1 MLKHFIIF
9 AIAFQYLQSQ
19 TLDACKKLNV
29 FYDLAQQQCGVCP
42 IHCSNCDDMNS
53 CLSCQS
59 QTYYDQSSSQC
70 VSQCQLGASEQ
81 DFYQNCINCQV
92 ENCDICQFEG
102 IECKQCRKGWQLSEN
117 KMYCQKSECL
127 SNDYSFYYP
136 LQNEC
141 TLNCPEYYDQNER
154 QCINL
159 RKISQIQSVASRS
172 NFQQADIDYVLFFQE
187 INSKPLVVALN
198 SQNAILYSYPDLIPL
213 NQINL
218 LNSYVRVAQDNKNVF
233 LLSTLNIQQINLESQ
248 SIQISYQVVTA
259 QNVSYSQDSY
269 FLYNNQT
276 LQVYNFI
283 KGQQLNYNILNE
295 TIFVYYPS
303 FFSQNVNGT
312 TTNPSPTPTQPSP
325 AQNSSKILIQNDSQG
340 CTLISQNSSLIK
352 PISQKINFMQI
363 DALNESQIIQQNIIN
378 LYQDTYKFTNFQ
390 SDTNI
395 VTLTS
400 FVYMLQTIT
409 SINIFDLNNKNLIA
423 FQFQS
428 SIQPLAAFQIDGKI
442 RLVVIK
448 QDYFQGFYQSVISC
462 ANLTRNQT
470 TNQYYQE
477 YDQPHYAQSTSKII
491 EYLFIENN
499 NYLILATQ
507 IGYEVINISPQ
518 ISQTAT
524 NSSQNLI
531 YLFNNINNNL
541 FSHSKFFFNS
551 QSIYYEIS
559 NQNIYL
565 QLLNFENQMFSNDT
579 NRQQIVLNSINYDNF
594 NLNFNQIKFVN
605 NQTIVVAYK
614 NQLQII
620 TFPNKNQNQTILYS
634 NFVQQDSSY
643 YMGGIQKILYSNDS
657 NFMAII
663 FNRGFRVIQLESQKQ
678 MFEKNLRYQ
687 IINAEVVSQYLVVVF
702 KTNLYYNYLLFD
714 ADKSQMFQSDTQ
726 FTSIYITLI
735 KQQSPQILFVGIY
748 YSSNISL
755 LCISS
760 QKIDAFRI
768 DASPQL
774 TNYNLNSTIQV
785 INNNVYVSTIEF
797 YILIFTYDQTNS
809 VLTQIDSILT
819 LDSFFA
825 IDSSNT
831 IVVSACSN
839 SNSYVL
845 FNRVSRQNYVLLI
858 QKLIPGQVIFLQV
871 KQSRQYS
878 QIVFSPPQTLLGS
891 ARLTVFNLITYKS
904 QTINLPR
911 IFSSSEQSFIANYG
925 NQYYLF
931 SYGNLTNT
939 TISFPLSTSILN
951 LYSNIYQI
959 QNTSFIIVSTAL
971 NATQVLFKGS
981 NQNSLITTQ
990 SNQIVLYS
998 SSNLISQYVFNQNNL
1013 FLPDINI
1020 QLSSYQL
1027 ADQAEVIAVFSSKG
1041 MFIDLTS
1048 NIYLNISLSSS
1059 QVRIQ
1064 SDTQLI
1070 GQRQL
1075 LLKTSADQQ
1084 FAVKFIIVTQ
1094 QYLNIVNYMNCTLQ
1108 STPLQGIQFQQ
1119 ISGRNYPAFIILD
1132 RDLDTVVVISQ
1143 NRLNIFQYSTAQY
1156 LGSKDYSLIYQDIFL
1171 VTLYQGMH
1179 LIELNKNQSKLLE
1192 YFSNFLNPRVFQIQ
1206 FAYLDQQNQILSEIK
1221 LRCYSDSN
1229 MFDISYPLSS
1239 NNIQTDQMLATF
1251 IQSPYLINNIN
1262 QHSDLQSRIRNQNLK
1277 LAKYQILMNIQS
1289 SNLIEIQKFYDVFT
1303 QDTIIEYQFSTSQDQ
1318 KGIANVINNNFVLPL
1333 FYQLS
1338 FQTISLQLA
1347 LNQTNFALNPYSNL
1361 VTVKFSIVD
1370 LIFNSSSNSQFLINN
1385 LNLLILDLVTIQDQI
1400 IDGLFSNIKIF
1411 NVTTVL
1417 IVNMRIENIQLL
1429 NQPLF
1434 TFQSVNNITFQNLT
1448 LQGVSLN
1455 SNLFQFIECQNIQI
1469 QDTTI
1474 NQLKIKSGNF
1484 IQIIKND
1491 QIQIFNFNVSQAYLV
1506 AQLQRMVKLE
1516 EEEEQQQRNLQSSI
1530 IELSSIIN
1538 LKGCQNVIIYNVNLD
1553 NIQDVSFVQIN
1564 HYSIG
1569 YQLQYFSNQISIAN
1583 INVQQFNSSKHGNYI
1598 ISITSVNANLTN
1610 FIFGNITSSNN
1621 LINLNVQLQVLI
1633 QDSQFQEINLLSGS
1647 VFSMQQGQLDLS
1659 QSQFRNINCSGL
1671 PCALYVIS
1679 ADLVFIENSK
1689 FNNLNNA
1696 QNNQTKNNQITNYK
1710 GGAVKILNTNST
1722 IIKSSLFSD
1731 CSSLQE
1737 GGAIYIQQ
1745 QQQGTLVI
1753 QMSNFTDNESK
1764 LNSGGALY
1772 LSELSQVSIVQ
1783 NTFLKNV
1790 AIHQKGGSLY
1800 LDNCTLQLFQENS
1813 FIDNTADI
1821 GGAIYYYKT
1830 DNFLLSS
1837 NMLLENQ
1844 NFFSKNKGIFYGKN
1858 IGSFPFWI
1866 GISENTSINSLSIV
1880 EEFSINSIASGNYL
1894 ERPLYI
1900 NFIDEENNPLNFL
1913 GSDTLSDRSQF
1924 FFQLYFQ
1931 NNSQII
1937 IQEGIYPQL
1946 NKSIGLFV
1954 LNFQSIYKVSQNQTI
1969 YLTSNEFQTG
1979 SYLSIPIK
1987 LNFRDCQVGEII
1999 QEKDQFIQ
2007 CNQCVQGRYSLK
2019 VPNMNK
2025 DINQLQ
2031 CFSCPGEAYF
2041 CQGSEIKLKDGY
2053 WRENNQ
2059 TDQIYKCILESC
2071 SYDNAKSKYGCLP
2084 GFMGPLCNSCDS
2096 KQSIWNAQYGFKN
2109 NYCYVCKSGLQN
2121 FGFLCFFILF
2131 YFFYIFYSQ
2140 QNIINNQIKNI
2151 KLKIFKQ
2158 IGLLIT
2164 SKLSSSGNDMS
2175 LQFKIFIHYLQI
2187 LSCLLQFGVF
2197 SSNILAIP
2205 LNLFGDPI
2213 SLTVYSLDCLI
2224 NIDDKYPIWLHRIIA
2239 QIFSILIISLLSV
2252 IFILIISLRQY
2263 KNQKEAFRKLP
2274 QKSKM
2279 IQIYIYIFYQPSI
2292 SKILIQSLICTKIGE
2307 NYYLLSDFSQQCY
2320 DYYHRIYSLTITIP
2334 LIIIWCFLIPLKLY
2348 FKLKSIQKLDQMS
2361 QKVVNLLTYGIIY
2374 NGYKNKFL
2382 YWEIIKIAHKFFLMV
2397 IINLAMDDNIK
2408 LTIIL
2413 SSIILYMHELSQK
2426 QPHQNQIQ
2434 FQQEKSITLKLVY
2447 SFQLVLIV
2455 VNDFTESKLL
2465 SMISTKIQTNK
2476 INQNTSDSLFANQEN
2491 QFIRSVNTSDVFM
2504 NVKGIQKSIF
2514 STNQTPCAKF
2524 QSQFDQES
2532 KAESPQIQLEE
2543 SDYIEDNQTNQDQRV
2558 NKCVS
2563 QCQRG
2568 DSQQKFFK
2576 QCVEC
2581 QVQNCDICYFEGT
2594 KCVQCQQGWKLSE
2607 NSMYCQKDECL
2618 FNDNSFYNP
2627 FSKQC
2632 TFNCPEYSDQNGK
2645 LCTNLRKLSSVKS
2658 LASRSKIQQ
2667 TSIDYVLFF
2676 EQINDKPMP
2685 HFAQSSYFI
2694 LEYTFLNDNN
2704 LLMLATAIA
2713 NFYSDEIQ
2721 MQQNSQLIGRR
2732 QLLTQTSNDEFARE
2746 DYQMQN
2752 INLTLI
2758 DSDSILTC
2766 ETVLDFAVIQYN
2778 NSYTLVI
2785 ATSLSLQVFN
2795 MQTNKFIGDLPT
2807 SCQSQL
2813 KFKQDEEYLYL
2824 ICSFQVTHEDLQ
2836 SRISVQNVKLAKYQ
2850 IQMTIQNSNLIEIQT
2865 FYDVFTQNTEVTLVY
2880 IDHFSVGY
2888 ELYYFS
2894 NNISLQNINIYD
2906 FNYTINGKYIISI
2919 ISVNANLR
2927 GAIKVQNTN
2936 STIVNNT
2943 LFSNCSATQEG
2954 GAIYISQ
2961 QQQATFILQMSNFT
2975 ENESK
2980 QNSGGALFLSGLSL
2994 INITQSLFV
3003 KNKALHQKGGAIFLE
3018 SCSIQR
3024 FQQNNF
3030 TQNAADIG
3038 GAIYYFKTNNTF
3050 LQQNMLL
3057 ENEIYLQK
3065 NIATFYGKN
3074 IGSVP
3079 FWIGITEKP
3088 SLDSLKKVD
3097 EFSID
3102 NIASGNYLEK
3112 PLYVNFIDEEYNPLN
3127 FFGSDTLHDRSQF
3140 FFQLQFQNNSQII
3153 IQEGINA
3160 QLNQQ
3165 IGLFVLKFQPIYK
3178 SSQNQTIYLTSNEI
3192 LSGSYLSI
3200 PLRLHF
3206 RDCVIGEIIS
3216 EKDNFIQCNQCV
3228 QGRYSLKVPDMH
3240 NDINQLQC
3248 FSCPQEAYFCQGSQ
3262 VKLKDGF
3269 WRESNETDQIYQC
3282 ILDGCSYNNTKSK
3295 YGCLPGF
3302 IGPLCNSCDSKQ
3314 SIWEEQYGF
3323 KNNNC
3328 HFGVFTSNIL
3338 VAPLSI
3344 FGDPVSFTIYSLDC
3358 LFKMSDA
3365 YPIWLNRIVSQL
3377 FSILIIFLLSIIF
3390 IISMNLKQYKNTQDS
3405 FKKIPQKANVISI
3418 YIYIFYQPS
3427 ISKILIQSLIC
3438 TKIGENYYL
3447 ISDYSQQ
3454 CYDYYHKIY
3463 SLAIVIP
3470 LIVVWCFLIPLMLFY
3485 KLKSFQ
3491 KVDQYNVQMSQKV
3504 NNLLTYGI
3512 IYNGYKSKFLYW
3524 EIIKIA
3530 HKILLMSN
3538 FSRFKIQSNKPNQN
3552 ISESLSLIQES
3563 QLSRSPN
3570 SSDISLN
3577 IKAFRKS
3584 CFSQINTQQSRLQ
3597 HINELDNKIESA
3609 QLKLEESNFIQDDKA
3624 NQLIFKQKQTQ
3635 QQLEESDFVQD
3646 DQVNQIQMLPSKDF
3660 ANLLCI
3666 SNFNKSN
3673 IYQSQNAK

>member
-507 IGYEVINISPQ
+507 I
-518 ISQTAT
+518 
-524 NSSQNLI
+524 
-531 YLFNNINNNL
+531 
-541 FSHSKFFFNS
+541 
-551 QSIYYEIS
+551 
-559 NQNIYL
+559 
-565 QLLNFENQMFSNDT
+565 
-579 NRQQIVLNSINYDNF
+579 
-594 NLNFNQIKFVN
+594 
-605 NQTIVVAYK
+605 
-614 NQLQII
+614 
-620 TFPNKNQNQTILYS
+620 
-634 NFVQQDSSY
+634 
-643 YMGGIQKILYSNDS
+643 
-657 NFMAII
+657 
-663 FNRGFRVIQLESQKQ
+663 
-678 MFEKNLRYQ
+678 
-687 IINAEVVSQYLVVVF
+687 
-702 KTNLYYNYLLFD
+702 
-714 ADKSQMFQSDTQ
+714 
-726 FTSIYITLI
+726 
-735 KQQSPQILFVGIY
+735 
-748 YSSNISL
+748 
-755 LCISS
+755 
-760 QKIDAFRI
+760 DAFRI

-839 SNSYVL
+839 SNSY
-845 FNRVSRQNYVLLI
+845 
-858 QKLIPGQVIFLQV
+858 
-871 KQSRQYS
+871 
-878 QIVFSPPQTLLGS
+878 
-891 ARLTVFNLITYKS
+891 
-904 QTINLPR
+904 
-911 IFSSSEQSFIANYG
+911 
-925 NQYYLF
+925 
-931 SYGNLTNT
+931 
-939 TISFPLSTSILN
+939 
-951 LYSNIYQI
+951 
-959 QNTSFIIVSTAL
+959 
-971 NATQVLFKGS
+971 ATQVLFKGS

-2704 LLMLATAIA
+2704 LLMLATAIDSFIISA
-2713 NFYSDEIQ
+2713 SPQLNSFNKDSTIQILNNNIYISTIEFYILVFAYDQ
-2721 MQQNSQLIGRR
+2721 TNSQLTQIDNFLTVDSFYLLDNNNTIIVSSCNDLNSYVIFDRALR
-2732 QLLTQTSNDEFARE
+2732 KNHLLLQQNLTPNKFLFLNVMLIIKSRNTILIRIEKRFHQLLLYLYNYYSQSVSLLQFQDNGFFTQDQVY
-2746 DYQMQN
+2746 DYQLITQN
-2752 INLTLI
+2752 NQIIIFLSDSFTLFEIYDDSQYQILNYQKFTSQFSKYYNWYFTYFDNSANLIIQYSLI
-2758 DSDSILTC
+2758 DQIFQ
-2766 ETVLDFAVIQYN
+2766 VLDFAVIQYN